1 MTAEVAAGA
10 TTNTTIALA
19 AIFIG
24 ADASRLVSD
33 RICHWDA
40 LKVEAKGT

>member
-1 MTAEVAAGA
+1 MAAEVAAGA
-10 TTNTTIALA
+10 TTSMTNVLA

-33 RICHWDA
+33 RICHRDA
-40 LKVEAKGT
+40 LKV